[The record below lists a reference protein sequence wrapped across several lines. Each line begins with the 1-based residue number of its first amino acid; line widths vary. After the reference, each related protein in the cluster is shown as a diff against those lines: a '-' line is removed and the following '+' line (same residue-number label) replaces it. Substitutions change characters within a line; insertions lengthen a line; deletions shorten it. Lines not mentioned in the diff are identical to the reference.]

1 MVVAV
6 VRIREAIATTGEVHL
21 KEANNVDRVDVAADE
36 VVLIVI
42 EAEVRTRISRRSNS
56 WLVRLINFHQ
66 LIWFLFLSH
75 SPSWRSRR
83 WWQQQR

>member
-42 EAEVRTRISRRSNS
+42 EAEVRTRIFRRSNP
-56 WLVRLINFHQ
+56 
-66 LIWFLFLSH
+66 
-75 SPSWRSRR
+75 SPNQFSLTDSVSFSIT
-83 WWQQQR
+83 